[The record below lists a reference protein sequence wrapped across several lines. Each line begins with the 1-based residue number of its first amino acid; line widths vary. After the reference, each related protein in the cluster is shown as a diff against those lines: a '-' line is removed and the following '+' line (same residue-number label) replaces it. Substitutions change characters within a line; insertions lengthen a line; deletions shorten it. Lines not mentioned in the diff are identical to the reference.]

1 MVTLFSWVLMQIME
15 NMSEPWSQVFL
26 LNRGESCSFM
36 QGVQEGTWGGGGHVQ
51 KGSYI
56 LNASQLQPLVI
67 WSLFKLIWRTV
78 EFLKCLLILSFIYF
92 N

>member
-1 MVTLFSWVLMQIME
+1 MQIIE
-15 NMSEPWSQVFL
+15 NMSGPCSPMFL
-26 LNRGESCSFM
+26 LNRGESSFYM
-36 QGVQEGTWGGGGHVQ
+36 QGVYRKGLGVGVGP

>member
-1 MVTLFSWVLMQIME
+1 MQIIE
-15 NMSEPWSQVFL
+15 NMSGPCSPMFL
-26 LNRGESCSFM
+26 LNRGESYFYM
-36 QGVQEGTWGGGGHVQ
+36 QGVYRKGLGVGVGQ

>member
-1 MVTLFSWVLMQIME
+1 MQIIE
-15 NMSEPWSQVFL
+15 NISGPCSPMFL
-26 LNRGESCSFM
+26 LNRGESCFYM
-36 QGVQEGTWGGGGHVQ
+36 QGVYRKGLGVGVGQ

>member
-1 MVTLFSWVLMQIME
+1 
-15 NMSEPWSQVFL
+15 
-26 LNRGESCSFM
+26 M
-36 QGVQEGTWGGGGHVQ
+36 QGVLDGTWDGGRQ
-51 KGSYI
+51 KGSYV

-78 EFLKCLLILSFIYF
+78 EFLKCLLNLSFIYF

>member
-1 MVTLFSWVLMQIME
+1 M
-15 NMSEPWSQVFL
+15 FL
-26 LNRGESCSFM
+26 YAG
-36 QGVQEGTWGGGGHVQ
+36 GIQEGLGVGVGQ